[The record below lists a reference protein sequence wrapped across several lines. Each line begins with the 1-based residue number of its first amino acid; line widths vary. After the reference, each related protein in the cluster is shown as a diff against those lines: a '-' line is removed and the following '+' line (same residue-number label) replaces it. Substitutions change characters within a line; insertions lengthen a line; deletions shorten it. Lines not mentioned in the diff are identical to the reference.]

1 VQKTFVNSFRNRRNK
16 FFEPSALKADKTNVL
31 YSENFLKEELVTNV
45 KARLLAL
52 GIFLYY
58 FIENGT
64 LGLVPPKYYL
74 LYRNIRISDMLL
86 YGMTLYSLLRYKEYK
101 DLFKSKP
108 FMIAKLII
116 LYFLFE
122 FVISVFRY
130 GYNPVEFFFRLK
142 GIWTSFLVF
151 PYMLLIKRGGLP
163 FLVKL
168 IFPIAVISNLLYVI
182 TALTGIPFLPD
193 VSIVRQRLPG
203 DIEVFRVFGGTFFGE
218 VFFLGIVYYWITKRF
233 RAWQLGL
240 VALFV
245 IPHVLAFGRL
255 AWVGF
260 AFTILIMI
268 VLNSLSKK
276 NYQIL
281 LRQAVLL
288 IVMGVFLLFAFI
300 KFIPES
306 DFYMDALNA
315 RIFQGQDDVKYG
327 EGTYG
332 TRTILQNA
340 ALVQLWLKSDIF
352 IGIGMHPMW
361 VLGPESREE
370 VVYYGAFCDV
380 TWPGVLAAY
389 GLIGFSMAFFLQIYY
404 IAVCFRLLKKSKE
417 TSIYTLLLTLMFS
430 KLVFDCTVGFSYV
443 FLSTGLWGFFL
454 SMNLYI
460 PVLIYLYEKDK
471 NESAGKQSKSLYLK
485 SVKND

>member
-1 VQKTFVNSFRNRRNK
+1 MQKTFANSFRSRRK
-16 FFEPSALKADKTNVL
+16 GAFEPSALKKEKTTVL
-31 YSENFLKEELVTNV
+31 YSENFLKEELVTNMR
-45 KARLLAL
+45 ARMLAI

-58 FIENGT
+58 FVENGT
-64 LGLVPPKYYL
+64 LGLVPSKFYFV
-74 LYRNIRISDMLL
+74 YRNIRISDLLL
-86 YGMTLYSLLRYKEYK
+86 YGMTLYSLIRYREYK
-101 DLFKSKP
+101 DLFNSKP
-108 FMIAKLII
+108 FLVAKLIL

-122 FVISVFRY
+122 FAISSFRY

-163 FLVKL
+163 FLIKI
-168 IFPIAVISNLLYVI
+168 IFPIAVISNLLYLL

-218 VFFLGIVYYWITKRF
+218 MFFLGIVYYWITKRF

-245 IPHVLAFGRL
+245 IPHILAFGRL

-260 AFTILIMI
+260 VFTILVMI
-268 VLNSLSKK
+268 LLNSLNKK

-281 LRQAVLL
+281 FRQAIML
-288 IVMGVFLLFAFI
+288 IVMGLFLMFAFI

-306 DFYMDALNA
+306 DFYIDALNA
-315 RIFQGQDDVKYG
+315 RIFQGQEDVKYG

-332 TRTILQNA
+332 TRTIMQNA
-340 ALVQLWLKSDIF
+340 ALVQLWLDSDIL
-352 IGIGMHPMW
+352 IGVGMHPMW
-361 VLGPESREE
+361 VLGPDSREE
-370 VVYYGAFCDV
+370 AIYYGAFCDV

-389 GLIGFSMAFFLQIYY
+389 GIIGFSFAFFLQIYY
-404 IAVCFRLLKKSKE
+404 MVLSFRLLKRSKE
-417 TSIYTLLLTLMFS
+417 STLYTLLLTLMLS
-430 KLVFDCTVGFSYV
+430 KLLFDCTVGFSYV
-443 FLSTGLWGFFL
+443 FLSTGLWGFFHT
-454 SMNLYI
+454 MNLYI
-460 PVLIYLYEKDK
+460 PVFIYLYEKDK
-471 NESAGKQSKSLYLK
+471 REREARKLVQN
-485 SVKND
+485 